1 MALTYEQAQKALSAG
16 VEKATAIGSPSSIAV
31 VDGGRELIAFARQD
45 GALLASIEISSGKA
59 YTACS
64 MKMAT
69 KDIGP
74 LTQPGAPLFGLEN
87 THQRTLITFGGGR
100 PIEIGGEVVGAV
112 GVAGGSTDQDD
123 EIAAAAAAA
132 AVGS

>member
-1 MALTYEQAQKALSAG
+1 MALTYEQAQKALTAG
-16 VEKATAIGSPSSIAV
+16 LEKATELGSPSSIAL

-64 MKMAT
+64 MRMAT

-74 LTQPGAPLFGLEN
+74 LTQPGAALFGLES
-87 THQRTLITFGGGR
+87 THQRALISFGGGR
-100 PIEIGGEVVGAV
+100 PIEVAAEVIGAV
-112 GVAGGSTDQDD
+112 GVAGGSPDQDD

-132 AVGS
+132 VGS